1 MLENKVYVLDDLIS
15 KEYQNYLINLFYSV
29 PFNLN
34 PNDSV
39 GYYSNQKSD
48 WGEFISLNNIKEDVY
63 DLPQMT
69 STFVYEG
76 QVINDMF
83 FYFNKLVP
91 LYDAVQSYFNYTF
104 DYNIIRCKAN
114 LKHQVHESYLDKFN
128 PPHIDA
134 KFEHWVLIYYINNS
148 DGDTIIFK
156 EQYNSNVIT
165 SNFTIDQK
173 ISPKQGR
180 LIFFPGHKFHS
191 ANFPTKSSTRLILN
205 NVLEISSV

>member
-1 MLENKVYVLDDLIS
+1 MLENKVYVFDDLLPRN
-15 KEYQNYLINLFYSV
+15 YQDYLLNLFYSI

-34 PNDSV
+34 SNNSV
-39 GYYSNQKSD
+39 GYNLDQKSD
-48 WGEFISLNNIKEDVY
+48 WEKFVSLNNIQDNIY

-69 STFVYEG
+69 STFVNEG
-76 QVINDMF
+76 RVTSDMF

-91 LYDAVQSYFNYTF
+91 LYNAIQSYFNYTF

-114 LKHQVHESYLDKFN
+114 LKHQVPELYLDKFN

-134 KFEHWVLIYYINNS
+134 KFKHWVLIYYINNS
-148 DGDTIIFK
+148 DGDTIIFN
-156 EQYNSNVIT
+156 EQYNPNTVT
-165 SNFTIDQK
+165 SNFSIDQK

-191 ANFPTKSSTRLILN
+191 ANFPIKSPTRLILN
-205 NVLEISSV
+205 NVLEISPL